1 MTFEVLICSF
11 NKGIVKIDDVLLP
24 PRPDVNYIV
33 SYQYTDERYLDLIP
47 ASLNSRADVR
57 IYKYRGQGLSNNR
70 NQALSHATADIVLYA
85 DDDTRLCSDCF
96 NRIETAFTT
105 HPDIDVSLFRV
116 STYIG
121 RWLKNYPDT
130 EVAIDYP
137 TPYHVSTVEMAFR
150 RKSVQG
156 KIRFDERFGLGTKF
170 LTSGEEDI
178 WIYDAFRHGITMYYF
193 PEKIAETSMMLKQSM
208 IFVDA
213 GVQRSYGAMKYY
225 IYGRTAWLHCLRFA
239 FQSTRKGYCHFVPML
254 RHLLEGIRYIKN
266 NN

>member
-1 MTFEVLICSF
+1 MNFEVLICSF

-24 PRPDVNYIV
+24 PRKDVSYIV

-47 ASLNSRADVR
+47 ASLSDRQDVR

-70 NQALSHATADIVLYA
+70 NQAMSHANADVVLYA

-96 NRIETAFTT
+96 DRIEAAFRKYPET
-105 HPDIDVSLFRV
+105 DVALFRV

-121 RWLKNYPDT
+121 RWLKEYP
-130 EVAIDYP
+130 EAEAAMHYP
-137 TPYHVSTVEMAFR
+137 IPYSVSTIEMAFR
-150 RKSVQG
+150 RESVQG

-178 WIYDAFRHGITMYYF
+178 WIYDAFRHGLTMHYF

-208 IFVDA
+208 IYVDA
-213 GVQRSYGAMKYY
+213 GVQRSYGALNYY
-225 IYGRTAWLHCLRFA
+225 IYGRTAWFHCLKFSLR
-239 FQSTRKGYCHFVPML
+239 STLKGYCHFVPML
-254 RHLLEGIRYIKN
+254 KHLLEGVRYIKYN
-266 NN
+266 N